1 MRKNN
6 LLLSHKSDARLHRR
20 QTAMLVQYCVPTA
33 VLPNRNM
40 QGQHEQVIAFD
51 ILADVPG
58 EGLTNEVGR
67 NTYAITFKQE

>member
-1 MRKNN
+1 
-6 LLLSHKSDARLHRR
+6 
-20 QTAMLVQYCVPTA
+20 
-33 VLPNRNM
+33 M